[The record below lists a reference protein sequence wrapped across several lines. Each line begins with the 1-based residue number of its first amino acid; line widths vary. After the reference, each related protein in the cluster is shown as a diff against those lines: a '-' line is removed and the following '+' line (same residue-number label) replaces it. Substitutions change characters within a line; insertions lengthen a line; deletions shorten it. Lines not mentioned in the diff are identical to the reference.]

1 MEKKINNQNI
11 YMKIPNHGLT
21 IRTRNLVDLQHHLIT
36 YMYLGF
42 LMFSICIFISRNTR
56 RYKYPLQKCISI
68 HRWKN
73 IVQLELEWTWSI
85 RFIFFSFFLSIS
97 YVNAMDGK
105 IHCSL
110 LRNLLNKRIL
120 HWWYEEY
127 WKGLF
132 ACLVYFKFVC
142 LFVFGYHIVFFLYVC
157 YCFHFCWNILTRS
170 KQQMQIIIWKSNKE

>member
-1 MEKKINNQNI
+1 MYFHSPVEK
-11 YMKIPNHGLT
+11 HRT
-21 IRTRNLVDLQHHLIT
+21 IRTWMN
-36 YMYLGF
+36 M
-42 LMFSICIFISRNTR
+42 
-56 RYKYPLQKCISI
+56 KYQ
-68 HRWKN
+68 
-73 IVQLELEWTWSI
+73 VY
-85 RFIFFSFFLSIS
+85 FFSFFLSIS

-142 LFVFGYHIVFFLYVC
+142 LFVFGYHIVFFYMFVIAFIFVETSWRGPSNRCKSLFGNQIKSSQGDNDSSGYIVLKEYSTRMTTRQGKHQKWHVVC
-157 YCFHFCWNILTRS
+157 FDIF
-170 KQQMQIIIWKSNKE
+170 SNAVLK